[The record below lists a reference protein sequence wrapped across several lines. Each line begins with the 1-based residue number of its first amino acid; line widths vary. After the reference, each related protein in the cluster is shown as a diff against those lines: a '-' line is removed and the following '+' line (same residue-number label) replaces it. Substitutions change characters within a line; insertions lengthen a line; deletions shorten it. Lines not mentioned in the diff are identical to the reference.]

1 MHRLALLV
9 SAFGLFVQALLIPAT
24 PAQAESWLAYV
35 NPRFGSVIEYPER
48 FRALRP
54 PDNGDGQ
61 AFEAADG
68 ARLSISGSHNIND
81 DTPASYEKFLRE
93 SGGNAYAE
101 VTYRAS
107 GTDWLVLSGRRN
119 GEIYYERVLFDQA
132 GETIHHLSI
141 VYPAVLRN
149 AYDPIVLRLSRSL
162 RLAR

>member
-1 MHRLALLV
+1 MRRLALLAV
-9 SAFGLFVQALLIPAT
+9 TLGLAVQALLLPAT
-24 PAQAESWLAYV
+24 PARAESWLAYV
-35 NPRFGSVIEYPER
+35 NPRFGSVIEYPDR

-68 ARLSISGSHNIND
+68 ARLTISGSHNIND

-93 SGGNAYAE
+93 SGDGAYAD

-107 GTDWLVLSGRRN
+107 GPDWLVLSGRR
-119 GEIYYERVLFDQA
+119 GGDTYYERILFDQA

-141 VYPAVLRN
+141 TYPPAFRN
-149 AYDPIVLRLSRSL
+149 AYGPIIPRLSRSL
-162 RLAR
+162 HVAR

>member
-1 MHRLALLV
+1 MRRLALLAV
-9 SAFGLFVQALLIPAT
+9 TLGLAVQALVFPAT
-24 PAQAESWLAYV
+24 PALAESWLAYV

-68 ARLSISGSHNIND
+68 ARLTISGSHNIND

-93 SGGNAYAE
+93 SDDGAYAD
-101 VTYRAS
+101 VVYRTS

-119 GEIYYERVLFDQA
+119 GEIYYERILFDQA

-149 AYDPIVLRLSRSL
+149 AYDPIVQRLSRSL
-162 RLAR
+162 RSAR

>member
-1 MHRLALLV
+1 MRRLALLAITF
-9 SAFGLFVQALLIPAT
+9 AFAVQALLLAAV
-24 PAQAESWLAYV
+24 PAQAESWLGYV

-68 ARLSISGSHNIND
+68 ARLTISGSHNINA

-93 SGGNAYAE
+93 SDDRAYAN
-101 VTYRAS
+101 VAYRAS
-107 GTDWLVLSGRRN
+107 GPDWLVLSGFRS

-141 VYPAVLRN
+141 IYPPALRN
-149 AYDPIVLRLSRSL
+149 AYDPIVQRLSRSL